1 MGESLGPR
9 RFTFPQSIKN
19 IKPERETFSNYSN
32 KKNQKIFSTL
42 IFFKLYYSQRDFI
55 KKKNGIFRSGPTGL
69 EYGEAFHHESP

>member
-32 KKNQKIFSTL
+32 KKNQKIFST
-42 IFFKLYYSQRDFI
+42 FI
-55 KKKNGIFRSGPTGL
+55 HKEILLRKKNGIFRSGPTGL
-69 EYGEAFHHESP
+69 EYGEALHHESP

>member
-32 KKNQKIFSTL
+32 KKKIKKYFQL
-42 IFFKLYYSQRDFI
+42 FNFYSQRDFI

-69 EYGEAFHHESP
+69 EYGEALHHESP